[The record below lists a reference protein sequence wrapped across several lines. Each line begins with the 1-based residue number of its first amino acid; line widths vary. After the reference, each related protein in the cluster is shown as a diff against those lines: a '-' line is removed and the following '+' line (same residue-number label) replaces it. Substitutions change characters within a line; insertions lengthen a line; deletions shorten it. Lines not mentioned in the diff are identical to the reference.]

1 MSHVVQKYG
10 GSSVASPAHI
20 RAVAER
26 VQRSRARG
34 EGVVV
39 VVSAMGKTTDQLVAL
54 AHELNEEPPS
64 REMDQLLATGE
75 TVTAPLLAM
84 TLIGMGVDAI
94 SLTGPQA
101 GIRASTAH
109 RKARILDIVPER

>member
-10 GSSVASPAHI
+10 GSSVATPERI

-26 VQRSRARG
+26 IRRSHDGGA
-34 EGVVV
+34 GVVV

-54 AHELNEEPPS
+54 AHALNDEPPS

-84 TLIGMGVDAI
+84 TLIGMGIDAI

-101 GIRASTAH
+101 GIRASTAS
-109 RKARILDIVPER
+109 